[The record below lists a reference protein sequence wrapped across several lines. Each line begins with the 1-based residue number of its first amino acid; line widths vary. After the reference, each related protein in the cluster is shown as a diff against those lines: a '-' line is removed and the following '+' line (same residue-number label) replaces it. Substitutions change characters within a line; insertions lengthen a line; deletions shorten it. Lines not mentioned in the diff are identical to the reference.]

1 MIKIKEFEY
10 ETKFKSN
17 FSPKPETL
25 HIKKQRILQKVDDK
39 NKKEKVLKEEKNT
52 DLNSEFAEK
61 TQKQEE
67 KQENLGLMVTNSVNY
82 EIKDVTPRRFF
93 RRKKDV

>member
-10 ETKFKSN
+10 ETKFKFN

-82 EIKDVTPRRFF
+82 EIKDVTPRKLF